1 MHKNFKIDYA
11 GMQGL
16 DLEQMRWN
24 FSNDYDKEGSDKK
37 NLIPLSAGAGVNMW
51 LSNRVGIGLQAEYLV
66 MPYNQVANSW
76 NGTLRLM
83 WRFGASRGSSRRYGM
98 SKNRRTC
105 GGETCRNRKD
115 RAGSVAGEGFV
126 RAV

>member
-1 MHKNFKIDYA
+1 MHKNFKIDYT

-24 FSNDYDKEGSDKK
+24 FSNDYDKEGNDKK

-66 MPYNQVANSW
+66 MPYKQVANSW

-83 WRFGASRGSSRRYGM
+83 WRFGGKPRKQPQVRYVEK
-98 SKNRRTC
+98 S
-105 GGETCRNRKD
+105 
-115 RAGSVAGEGFV
+115 
-126 RAV
+126 